1 MLTYVAYFYA
11 ATNCDKL
18 SGLVL
23 LVEYRIFVEG
33 HSEEKRTVASLKI
46 YLLDYHH
53 LLRRHLLDFQFP

>member
-1 MLTYVAYFYA
+1 MLTYVAYVYA

-53 LLRRHLLDFQFP
+53 L